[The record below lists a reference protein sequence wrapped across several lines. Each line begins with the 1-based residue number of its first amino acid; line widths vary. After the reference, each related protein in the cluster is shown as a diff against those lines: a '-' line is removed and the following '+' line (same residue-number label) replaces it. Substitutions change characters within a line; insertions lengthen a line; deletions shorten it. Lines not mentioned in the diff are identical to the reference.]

1 MVNTRGFKIIPNPDL
16 DIFKQITEKIIEH
29 GGYCC
34 CAVVRNED
42 TKCPCKSF
50 REQQAEGE
58 CFCGRFTKVRE

>member
-34 CAVVRNED
+34 CAVVKNED
-42 TKCPCKSF
+42 TKCICKEF
-50 REQQAEGE
+50 REQ
-58 CFCGRFTKVRE
+58 